1 MRGRRTTQTT
11 LIGLT
16 AVMWLLTAAAGA
28 ARPQSGNA
36 APPAQSAEAA
46 QIEKGRQA
54 VGTVCVGCHNN
65 IMRMVQ
71 IHKKTPTQ
79 WRSTVYSMIGRGAM
93 IFPEEIGPLTAF
105 LSSVT
110 AAGAQPAQAA
120 GTGAAAMPASP
131 GRAILERSC
140 QACHDL
146 ATATKKPAAGDWNS
160 TVSRMVLYG
169 AQLGAADQ
177 QTLVEHLNTV
187 AK

>member
-1 MRGRRTTQTT
+1 MRGRGTTQTT
-11 LIGLT
+11 LIGVT

-28 ARPQSGNA
+28 ARPQTGA
-36 APPAQSAEAA
+36 AAPAQSADAA

-71 IHKKTPTQ
+71 IHKKTPAQ

-93 IFPEEIGPLTAF
+93 IFPEEVEPLTAF

-110 AAGAQPAQAA
+110 AAAARPTPAA

-131 GRAILERSC
+131 GRAILERTC

-146 ATATKKPAAGDWNS
+146 ATATKKPADDWNAV
-160 TVSRMVLYG
+160 VSRMVLYG
-169 AQLGAADQ
+169 AQLGADEQ
-177 QTLVEHLNTV
+177 KTLVEHLNTV

>member
-16 AVMWLLTAAAGA
+16 AGMWLLTAAAGA
-28 ARPQSGNA
+28 ARPQSGSA
-36 APPAQSAEAA
+36 APAQSADAA

-71 IHKKTPTQ
+71 IHKKTPAQ
-79 WRSTVYSMIGRGAM
+79 WKSTVYSMIGRGAM
-93 IFPEEIGPLTAF
+93 IFPEEIEPLTAF

-110 AAGAQPAQAA
+110 AAGAQPAPAA

-146 ATATKKPAAGDWNS
+146 ATATKRPAADDWN
-160 TVSRMVLYG
+160 TVVSRMVLYG